1 MNYLTVAFLRQ
12 SGYKVA
18 VRHHRNRDNNGKLK
32 PKGGSTELI
41 IDSPHGEHF
50 EGISKCCDQDN
61 YDKKL
66 GVRIALGRSGVKSHL
81 SIAKRV

>member
-1 MNYLTVAFLRQ
+1 MNHITVHFLRQ

-18 VRHHRNRDNNGKLK
+18 VRHHRKYNNSVAS
-32 PKGGSTELI
+32 PKGGMTEII

-50 EGISKCCDQDN
+50 EGVSRCCDEDN

-66 GVRIALGRSGVKSHL
+66 GVRIALGRTGIKNHL
-81 SIAKRV
+81 SILR